1 MKKRYLVALVAVAIG
16 SLAYHKVSVAHGC
29 SGPGSCTQETT
40 NNHNN
45 PYQRQGQDQQQR
57 TMQDQYSTAGSNAT
71 TNNNSRYL
79 SVRPVHVDQPHIVVP
94 SAAVNRSVSGQC
106 GPRMKIV
113 HRTIKG
119 LNNRPLTVAEFD
131 AGTEQYTIPDEVPY
145 RRIELTP
152 SLYQLIGHRVNTT
165 TAVVTV
171 STGGGLGFGFNTNA
185 GGGGSAGVTAG
196 SGIQR
201 LVTTIN
207 LEECLAYEIDNRP
220 ISKAPPPA
228 PVAKPKP
235 RPKRKPVVKPKEVC
249 VPCTNPPKK

>member
-1 MKKRYLVALVAVAIG
+1 
-16 SLAYHKVSVAHGC
+16 
-29 SGPGSCTQETT
+29 
-40 NNHNN
+40 
-45 PYQRQGQDQQQR
+45 
-57 TMQDQYSTAGSNAT
+57 MQDQYSTAGSNAT

-131 AGTEQYTIPDEVPY
+131 AGTEQYTIPDEIPY

-152 SLYQLIGHRVNTT
+152 NLYQLIGHRVNST

-220 ISKAPPPA
+220 IFKAPPPA
-228 PVAKPKP
+228 PIAKPKP
-235 RPKRKPVVKPKEVC
+235 RPKPKPVVKPKEVC
-249 VPCTNPPKK
+249 VPCANPPKK